1 MEVEQ
6 YKKKKKKKDMQE
18 EKFTSKKSLVQECTS
33 KDFSDGTL
41 AKFEAT
47 VFQDGR
53 WLHNN
58 YKIKKKKCSKE

>member
-1 MEVEQ
+1 
-6 YKKKKKKKDMQE
+6 MQE

-41 AKFEAT
+41 TKFEAK

-53 WLHNN
+53 WLH
-58 YKIKKKKCSKE
+58 IKKKKKKRRARTEGR